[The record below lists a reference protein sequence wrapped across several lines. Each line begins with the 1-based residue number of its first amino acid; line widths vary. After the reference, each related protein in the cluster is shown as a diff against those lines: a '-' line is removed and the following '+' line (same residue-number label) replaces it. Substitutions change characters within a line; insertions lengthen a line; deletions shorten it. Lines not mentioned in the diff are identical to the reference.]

1 MTELAHLEHYTQHP
15 VFSGEPVDVAQYCD
29 FITGNVIKYLWRC
42 PFKKSLMT
50 DLAKAADYCRNLP
63 APNISIVPQQVV
75 DRMQAEADAAL
86 DGRDSDLLWCTT
98 TAILHILNRRYADA
112 LDLINI
118 AIGKAGQ

>member
-1 MTELAHLEHYTQHP
+1 MSDPVNPDHYHGHP
-15 VFSGEPVDVAQYCD
+15 VFTGECYDVTQYCD
-29 FITGNVIKYLWRC
+29 FTAGNCCKYLWRQGR
-42 PFKKSLMT
+42 KDST
-50 DLAKAADYCRNLP
+50 VQDLRKAAWYAEHLP

-98 TAILHILNRRYADA
+98 TAILHILNRRYSDA

-118 AIGKAGQ
+118 AIGKADQ